1 MHNYGKGGMMSL
13 RQVFL
18 FGIGGAM
25 KTSRQIFKF
34 IALGIALICLF
45 LCAVSVL
52 TACNEEPQKEGEFYT
67 LQEAYDAGLL
77 ATDDLKNIAYYL
89 NGEERNNDFM
99 PSPKE
104 PAELSVETKQ
114 AIKETRAYD
123 LRHEY
128 SEDGATAEDVNIIHY
143 YGTYN
148 GCIALMYTDK
158 YSNYDSAIWDVE
170 IAGVTFRYY
179 SGNRICIWQP
189 L

>member
-1 MHNYGKGGMMSL
+1 MKGRG
-13 RQVFL
+13 QVRAVL
-18 FGIGGAM
+18 L
-25 KTSRQIFKF
+25 T
-34 IALGIALICLF
+34 ALITIL
-45 LCAVSVL
+45 LLSCAAGVL

-89 NGEERNNDFM
+89 NGEESNNDFM

-123 LRHEY
+123 LWHEY
-128 SEDGATAEDVNIIHY
+128 SEDDATAEDVNIIHY

-170 IAGVTFRYY
+170 IAGITFRYY